1 MIGYTFLMLCYL
13 LNVIICGVMIA
24 KDKTVP
30 LDKKTWG
37 TEAFIWLLSLFA
49 FFSLAGVAV
58 NWLLGLIFAL
68 WAAGIVR
75 GVTQKLSQKELTG
88 KDAIKS
94 GTISII
100 MMILLTFFVSVYG

>member
-13 LNVIICGVMIA
+13 LNVIICAIMIA
-24 KDKTVP
+24 KDKTLP

-37 TEAFIWLLSLFA
+37 VEAFTWLLCLFA
-49 FFSLAGVAV
+49 FFSLSAIAV

-68 WAAGIVR
+68 WVAGVVR
-75 GVTQKLSQKELTG
+75 GVTKKLSETEITG
-88 KDAIKS
+88 KDAVKS
-94 GTISII
+94 GVISIT